1 MLALLTLVSLR
12 RYNERMDII
21 IDNIALWRAKI
32 NDAFTVRT
40 SAIGTRYKDKNGTT
54 QVAVK
59 PIYRYAKSYDVKDG
73 NSTLRVSL
81 FVRTFDTDA
90 KKIEKQLDKVAKGIK
105 PAQARKVI
113 TNPTYTA
120 FEYLNTYLED

>member
-1 MLALLTLVSLR
+1 M
-12 RYNERMDII
+12 EII

-40 SAIGTRYKDKNGTT
+40 SPIGTRYKDSHGAN

-59 PIYRYAKSYDVKDG
+59 PVYRYAKTYTVKDG
-73 NSTLRVSL
+73 KSDLRVSL
-81 FVRTFDTDA
+81 FVRTLCTDA
-90 KKIEKQLDKVAKGIK
+90 KKVEAKLDEVAKTIK

-113 TNPTYTA
+113 TNPVYTA
-120 FEYLNTYLED
+120 FEYLNKYLEEN

>member
-1 MLALLTLVSLR
+1 M
-12 RYNERMDII
+12 EII

-40 SAIGTRYKDKNGTT
+40 SPIGTRYKDQNGAN

-59 PIYRYAKSYDVKDG
+59 PVYRYAKTYTVKDG
-73 NSTLRVSL
+73 KSDLKVSL
-81 FVRTFDTDA
+81 FVRTLCTDA
-90 KKIEKQLDKVAKGIK
+90 KAVEKRLDEVAKTIK

-113 TNPTYTA
+113 TNPVYTA
-120 FEYLNTYLED
+120 FEYLNKYLEEN

>member
-1 MLALLTLVSLR
+1 MTLASIANYKR
-12 RYNERMDII
+12 CMDII
-21 IDNIALWRAKI
+21 IDKIALWRGKI

-40 SAIGTRYKDKNGTT
+40 SAIGTRYVDQNGAN

-59 PIYRYAKSYDVKDG
+59 PIYRYAKTYAVKDG
-73 NSTLRVSL
+73 DSELKVSL

-90 KKIEKQLDKVAKGIK
+90 KKIEKKLDKVAKTIK

-113 TNPTYTA
+113 TNPVYTA
-120 FEYLNTYLED
+120 FEYLNITLED

>member
-1 MLALLTLVSLR
+1 MTKASIGSYKR
-12 RYNERMDII
+12 AMDII
-21 IDNIALWRAKI
+21 IDKIALWRGKI

-40 SAIGTRYKDKNGTT
+40 SAIGTRYTDKNGAN

-59 PIYRYAKSYDVKDG
+59 PIYRYAKSYTVKDG
-73 NSTLRVSL
+73 DSELKVSL

-90 KKIEKQLDKVAKGIK
+90 KKVEKKLDSVAKKIT

-113 TNPTYTA
+113 TNPVYTA
-120 FEYLNTYLED
+120 FEYLNITLEDK

>member
-1 MLALLTLVSLR
+1 
-12 RYNERMDII
+12 MDII

-40 SAIGTRYKDKNGTT
+40 SAIGTRFKDKNGTM

-73 NSTLRVSL
+73 DSTLRVSL
-81 FVRTFDTDA
+81 FVRTFNTDA
-90 KKIEKQLDKVAKGIK
+90 KAVEKQLDATAKTIK

-120 FEYLNTYLED
+120 FEYLNKYLED